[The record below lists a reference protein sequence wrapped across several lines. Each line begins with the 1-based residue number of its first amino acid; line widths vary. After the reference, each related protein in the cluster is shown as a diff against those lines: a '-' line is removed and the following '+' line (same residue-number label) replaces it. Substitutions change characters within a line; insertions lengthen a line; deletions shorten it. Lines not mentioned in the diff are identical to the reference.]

1 MKNMNINIYEKYRV
15 IISSEYTTLSE
26 DCESIYDNIFV
37 KTEHN
42 SEETIPGGKLQEMI
56 GYELQNSELSEFVI
70 TGNQMHFEY
79 FNPFNGECGSK
90 CFTIESTYEKVGD
103 NNDENT

>member
-1 MKNMNINIYEKYRV
+1 MNINIYEKYRV

-26 DCESIYDNIFV
+26 ENETIYDNIFV
-37 KTEHN
+37 KNEYHN
-42 SEETIPGGKLQEMI
+42 EEIIPGGKLQEMI

-70 TGNQMHFEY
+70 TGNQMHFKY
-79 FNPFNGECGSK
+79 FNPNNGEYGSK

-103 NNDENT
+103 NDDKDNQ

>member
-1 MKNMNINIYEKYRV
+1 MNINIYEKYRV

-26 DCESIYDNIFV
+26 ENETKCDNIFV
-37 KTEHN
+37 KNEYHN
-42 SEETIPGGKLQEMI
+42 EEIISGGKLQEMI
-56 GYELQNSELSEFVI
+56 AYELQNSELSEFVI

-79 FNPFNGECGSK
+79 FDPNNGEIGSK

-103 NNDENT
+103 YDE

>member
-1 MKNMNINIYEKYRV
+1 MNINIFEKYRV

-26 DCESIYDNIFV
+26 ECETKYDNIFV
-37 KTEHN
+37 KDEHC
-42 SEETIPGGKLQEMI
+42 EEIIIPGGKLQEMI
-56 GYELQNSELSEFVI
+56 AYELQNSELSEFVI

-79 FNPFNGECGSK
+79 FNPFNGEGGSK
-90 CFTIESTYEKVGD
+90 CFIIESTHEKVGD